1 MLSTITAII
10 SIITLCINITILI
23 ILFKKGNK
31 SRNEKKR

>member
-10 SIITLCINITILI
+10 NIVTLCLNITILI

-31 SRNEKKR
+31 NGSKEKR